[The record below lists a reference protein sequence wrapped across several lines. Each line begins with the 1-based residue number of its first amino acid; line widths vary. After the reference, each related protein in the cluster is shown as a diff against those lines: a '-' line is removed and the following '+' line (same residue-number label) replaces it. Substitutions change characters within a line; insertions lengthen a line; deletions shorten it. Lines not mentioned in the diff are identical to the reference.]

1 MNSFRVRS
9 NSNSS
14 LAYNRLT
21 NIQQNLNTNLER
33 LSSGKRINTAKD
45 DVAGTSISTRMNN
58 QIRGMKQ
65 ANHNAQQT
73 NNLLQT
79 AESGL
84 RDISDI
90 LTRMRELSVQASTDT
105 LIDIDRAS
113 LDLEYQSLLNE
124 ISRTAKSTNYN
135 DLKILDSE
143 SVKYDN
149 FFTVISSEAENSG
162 VEGADLNRAKAGVYR
177 FESKTPGELTL
188 IHTLSGEKQT
198 VTVPTNA
205 EQGTRINFNE
215 LGVKV
220 EFNNQYDGSITIGQD
235 IVDQAQET
243 LNHAQTVRDT
253 AVTDLNNAENVLKGA
268 DTNLSSAQNAL
279 SQAENDLVQAQSVL
293 DQANTNLAEKE
304 AIVTD
309 AGSTLAK
316 TK

>member
-1 MNSFRVRS
+1 MNSFKVRS

-14 LAYNRLT
+14 LAYNRLANT
-21 NIQQNLNTNLER
+21 QKNLNTNLER

-45 DVAGTSISTRMNN
+45 DIAGTTISTRMNN

-84 RDISDI
+84 GDISDI

-105 LIDIDRAS
+105 LTDIDRAS

-124 ISRTAKSTNYN
+124 ISRISKSTNYN
-135 DLKILDSE
+135 DLKILDAE

-149 FFTVISSEAENSG
+149 FYTVVSSEAEKSG
-162 VEGADLNRAKAGVYR
+162 VDGTNLNQAEAGVYR

-188 IHTLSGEKQT
+188 IHTLSGEEQT
-198 VTVPTNA
+198 VTVPTNVG
-205 EQGTRINFNE
+205 QGTSINFTK

-220 EFNNQYDGSITIGQD
+220 ELNNQYDGSIVIGQEA
-235 IVDQAQET
+235 VDQAQET
-243 LNHAQTVRDT
+243 LNHTQVVRDA
-253 AVTDLNNAENVLKGA
+253 AVVDLTNAKC
-268 DTNLSSAQNAL
+268 
-279 SQAENDLVQAQSVL
+279 
-293 DQANTNLAEKE
+293 
-304 AIVTD
+304 
-309 AGSTLAK
+309 
-316 TK
+316 